1 MKVWSSA
8 LIAAVVGV
16 ASTVPNVGTAQLSV
30 VRGCPNENAQVSVS
44 FSGTDTNVTVARSK
58 LDAKMAEIKSLA
70 QEQEFTKLVVQ
81 SHNYNIGTVFN
92 GGATGEPHF
101 QYNATISFSVQPS
114 EKAVDFMQLLAK
126 KGYQA
131 NVNVNSFNNGNCA
144 QNMER

>member
-8 LIAAVVGV
+8 IIAVVVGV
-16 ASTVPNVGTAQLSV
+16 VSTVPVVASAQLAVARS
-30 VRGCPNENAQVSVS
+30 CPVENAQVSVS
-44 FSGTDTNVTVARSK
+44 FSGTDTNVTAARSK

-92 GGATGEPHF
+92 SGTNGEVRF
-101 QYNATISFSVQPS
+101 QYNATISFQVQPS
-114 EKAVDFMQLLAK
+114 DKAVDFMQLLAK

-131 NVNVNSFNNGNCA
+131 NVNVNSFNNGSCA